1 MDSNLKYE
9 MALNVLD
16 NDVKTLLK
24 EYVHENA
31 YNPVNHIEYRIKT
44 RESCIDK
51 LIRKGYEPT
60 MENVQLY
67 IKDVVGYRI
76 ICNFLSEVEE
86 IVKIIETSKQ
96 IKIISRKD
104 YITHPKNSGYI
115 SYHLIVD
122 VPIYLSTGIEYVKA
136 EIQIRT
142 LAMNFWAALDHKIQ
156 YKFTT
161 EEIPKE
167 VADEM
172 YNISLNVREL
182 DNKML
187 LLNDM
192 VNKYKK

>member
-1 MDSNLKYE
+1 MVYFQSWQLFANL
-9 MALNVLD
+9 LNQS
-16 NDVKTLLK
+16 
-24 EYVHENA
+24 E
-31 YNPVNHIEYRIKT
+31 NHIEYRIKT

-172 YNISLNVREL
+172 YNILCL
-182 DNKML
+182 GI
-187 LLNDM
+187 
-192 VNKYKK
+192 KKTA